1 MSRGLPDFKYYLVS
15 RRGTSDHTRAHDA
28 FKTNCT
34 MVETIVVNGLTTN
47 LTDTW
52 RNSGN
57 ARRRQGPACVH
68 RLEDG
73 VKKHRGLTAASSSHR
88 VSRHVTLRTAPS
100 TSVEVPTR
108 AYQPRGRDVP
118 AHAIRSRGCQCA
130 LYICMCRSPCLRTMP
145 SYHQR
150 AARAILEGWF
160 VHA

>member
-1 MSRGLPDFKYYLVS
+1 MSRGLPDFKYYLFS

-57 ARRRQGPACVH
+57 ARRRQGQACVH

-73 VKKHRGLTAASSSHR
+73 VKKHRG
-88 VSRHVTLRTAPS
+88 
-100 TSVEVPTR
+100 
-108 AYQPRGRDVP
+108 
-118 AHAIRSRGCQCA
+118 
-130 LYICMCRSPCLRTMP
+130 
-145 SYHQR
+145 
-150 AARAILEGWF
+150 
-160 VHA
+160 